1 MIRECTRAIWCVE
14 SRKNLSR
21 SVRDPMRFH
30 NKRYPNDRFG
40 SNQLRG
46 ALDKST
52 FLNVSAATSSF
63 LVMEMTAK
71 PSVCKTQLVGCN
83 CIANKRHELDGF
95 VR

>member
-1 MIRECTRAIWCVE
+1 MIREYTRAIW
-14 SRKNLSR
+14 LSGR
-21 SVRDPMRFH
+21 EKIYRAVCAILCAFITSGIRTID
-30 NKRYPNDRFG
+30 FG

-71 PSVCKTQLVGCN
+71 PSVCKTQLLGCN
-83 CIANKRHELDGF
+83 CIGE
-95 VR
+95 